1 MYLLQGNLLQKLLEW
16 DQWLFLQINNRQS
29 NSVFDWLM
37 PFLRYSYF
45 WAPLYLFLLVFVL
58 LNFKGRGWWW
68 VLLFICT
75 VSLTD
80 LVSSRLI
87 KESFERLRPCQDP
100 GLMDQVRLVIN
111 HCAGGY
117 SFTSSHAAN
126 HFGMAAFF
134 FITSR
139 PLIKNWAWLAFLWA
153 ALIGYAQ
160 VYVGVHYPSDI
171 MGGAV
176 IGLITGR
183 ITGGLF
189 NKRFGIAIF
198 GN

>member
-1 MYLLQGNLLQKLLEW
+1 
-16 DQWLFLQINNRQS
+16 
-29 NSVFDWLM
+29 
-37 PFLRYSYF
+37 
-45 WAPLYLFLLVFVL
+45 
-58 LNFKGRGWWW
+58 
-68 VLLFICT
+68 
-75 VSLTD
+75 
-80 LVSSRLI
+80 
-87 KESFERLRPCQDP
+87 
-100 GLMDQVRLVIN
+100 
-111 HCAGGY
+111 
-117 SFTSSHAAN
+117 
-126 HFGMAAFF
+126 MAAFF